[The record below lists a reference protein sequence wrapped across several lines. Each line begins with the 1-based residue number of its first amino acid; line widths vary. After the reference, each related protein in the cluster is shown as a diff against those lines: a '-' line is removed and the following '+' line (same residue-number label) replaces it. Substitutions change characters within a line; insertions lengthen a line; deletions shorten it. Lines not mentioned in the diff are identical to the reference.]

1 MALISDVDNFSPSAQ
16 EAINVDSQKTI
27 ILVEDDLELAALTKE
42 RLEKEGFN
50 VLHEENGEMAR
61 DLILSRKPDLVVL
74 DIMLPG
80 MDGFEV
86 CRQVRPEYAGPILI
100 LTARDEDLDEIL
112 GLEMGA
118 DDFVTK
124 PVKPRLLLARVRAL
138 IRRSLRE
145 ESSSKPEKLQIGE
158 LTVDA
163 SRREVD
169 TGGSQVDLTTTEF
182 DLLHYLT
189 SHAGEVVSRQD
200 IYQALFHYDYDGLDR
215 SVDVYISR
223 LRQKLGDNPGA
234 PHYIKTVRGVGYL
247 MAGEKS

>member
-1 MALISDVDNFSPSAQ
+1 
-16 EAINVDSQKTI
+16 VDSPKRI
-27 ILVEDDLELAALTKE
+27 ILVEDDLELAALTQE
-42 RLEKEGFN
+42 RLKKEGFS
-50 VLHEENGEMAR
+50 VLHEENGEKAR
-61 DLILSRKPDLVVL
+61 DTILSQKPDLVVL
-74 DIMLPG
+74 DLMLPG

-86 CRQVRPEYAGPILI
+86 CSQVRPQYAGPILI
-100 LTARDEDLDEIL
+100 LTARDDDLDEIL

-138 IRRSLRE
+138 LRRSLRK
-145 ESSSKPEKLQIGE
+145 ESALKPGKLQIGE

-163 SRREVD
+163 SRREAD
-169 TGGSQVDLTTTEF
+169 TGGRPVELTTTEF

-189 SHAGEVVSRQD
+189 SRAGEVVSRQD
-200 IYQALFHYDYDGLDR
+200 IYQALFQYDYDGLDR

-234 PHYIKTVRGVGYL
+234 SHYIKTVRGVGYL